1 MLHSST
7 TIGSET
13 LSKEGW
19 GCVFWLTAMFSTDET
34 LILFPYQADINNIHL
49 DFETHFDSGL
59 LANPDYGPSFPRP
72 AARFFL
78 HPSKSLRNTYMMIV
92 NETHM

>member
-13 LSKEGW
+13 LERGL
-19 GCVFWLTAMFSTDET
+19 GLCILVNGNVFRDET